1 MPSQPLPDN
10 PNISAPKYEPPP
22 IDSVEVREGYEE
34 TSYEEGN
41 LLVARRASPNF
52 WKMAGPTNDDIYCQ
66 SVSAV

>member
-22 IDSVEVREGYEE
+22 IDSVEVREGYEG

-41 LLVARRASPNF
+41 LFVARRESP
-52 WKMAGPTNDDIYCQ
+52 
-66 SVSAV
+66 